1 MAPSP
6 ARVVFRVPFALLVST
21 KGYGQRPGRS
31 GMTSKEA
38 HTTGG
43 RVIESVESYVIRI
56 YRRYDNQLEGLIEQS
71 LTGERRLFHS
81 AEELW
86 TALTEAAHG
95 WAAPGQ
101 PVSSAA
107 AAPEQGLL
115 TARQLHVL
123 SHMCRGK
130 GNKEIAADFGVS
142 YKTIKT
148 HVSAI
153 LKALGVTNRTQAVLA
168 AQRLGLR
175 AD

>member
-1 MAPSP
+1 
-6 ARVVFRVPFALLVST
+6 
-21 KGYGQRPGRS
+21 
-31 GMTSKEA
+31 MTSQET

-43 RVIESVESYVIRI
+43 RVIESLESYVIRI
-56 YRRYDNQLEGLIEQS
+56 YRRYDNQLEGLLERP
-71 LTGERRLFHS
+71 LTGERKLFHS

-86 TALTEAAHG
+86 TALTEAASG
-95 WAAPGQ
+95 RSA
-101 PVSSAA
+101 SSAA

-123 SHMCRGK
+123 SYMCRGK

-168 AQRLGLR
+168 AQRLGLP

>member
-1 MAPSP
+1 
-6 ARVVFRVPFALLVST
+6 
-21 KGYGQRPGRS
+21 
-31 GMTSKEA
+31 MTPQET
-38 HTTGG
+38 HTTAGQ
-43 RVIESVESYVIRI
+43 VIESVESYVIRI
-56 YRRYDNQLEGLIEQS
+56 YRRYDNQLEGLVERS
-71 LTGERRLFHS
+71 LTGERKLFHT

-86 TALTEAAHG
+86 TALTEAARG
-95 WAAPGQ
+95 WAAHGQ
-101 PVSSAA
+101 PVSSAG

-123 SHMCRGK
+123 SYMCRGK

-168 AQRLGLR
+168 AQRLGLP